1 MKQLEKLL
9 RISSQDFFSTY
20 HKQQHLLVP
29 AASPDHFENALELS
43 DIETYLATA
52 PLQHG
57 QVLLV
62 NQHKRPWA
70 DQFLKLDGDRV
81 VGNVVDIQ
89 KLLGLLRNGTTAILT
104 DMARYIP
111 KLNRYC
117 EQLENELGV
126 KLQANVYIT
135 PPNSQGFHVH
145 VDEHDVFVLQLF
157 GKKNWQLYEGLVE
170 YPTKSL
176 IQSLKEFSEEEHKK
190 AADIEMKPGDLLY
203 VPHGM
208 YHDACTTNEASVHIT
223 LGLLPRR
230 RSEMLRMLSDSAKD
244 NAFFRRP
251 LPETLEDKMVKEAFF
266 EDFKEACHQLIEEAD
281 LETLILKIS
290 NQFVSNQKPDL
301 TGSLTNA
308 LSLEQLTVDSR
319 LKRKTETRYWLEDA
333 KWHTIVHFYK
343 EKVQVPKP
351 VEHILDVI
359 LGEDTFTP
367 AEISETLS
375 DKVKLD
381 MVKKFVTGGLV
392 NIVQL

>member
-1 MKQLEKLL
+1 MKRLEKLL
-9 RISSQDFFSTY
+9 GISHQDFFSIYHKKEHLFVPKASSQDF
-20 HKQQHLLVP
+20 
-29 AASPDHFENALELS
+29 DDALNLS
-43 DIETYLATA
+43 DIETFMATV
-52 PLQHG
+52 PLKHG
-57 QVLLV
+57 QVKLI
-62 NQHKRPWA
+62 NYNRRPWA
-70 DQFLKLDGDRV
+70 DQFLTLEGDHV
-81 VGNVVDIQ
+81 ASNIIDIK
-89 KLLGLLRNGTTAILT
+89 KLLSLLGQGTTAILE
-104 DMARYIP
+104 DLGKYIP
-111 KLNRYC
+111 KLRSFC
-117 EQLENELGV
+117 TQMANELGV
-126 KLQANVYIT
+126 RLQANIYIT
-135 PPNSQGFHVH
+135 PPNSQGFKVH

-176 IQSLKEFSEEEHKK
+176 IQSLKEFSEEDHKK
-190 AADIEMKPGDLLY
+190 AADIEMCPGDLLY
-203 VPHGM
+203 IPHGM
-208 YHDACTTNEASVHIT
+208 YHDASTNSEASIHIT
-223 LGLLPRR
+223 LGVLPRR
-230 RSEMLRMLSDSAKD
+230 RSEILKMLSDSAKD
-244 NAFFRRP
+244 RAFFRRP
-251 LPETLEDKMVKEAFF
+251 LPENLDDQSVKEAFF
-266 EDFKEACHQLIEEAD
+266 EDFKKACHQLIEEAD

-301 TGSLTNA
+301 KGSLTNA

-333 KWHTIVHFYK
+333 QWHTIVHFYK